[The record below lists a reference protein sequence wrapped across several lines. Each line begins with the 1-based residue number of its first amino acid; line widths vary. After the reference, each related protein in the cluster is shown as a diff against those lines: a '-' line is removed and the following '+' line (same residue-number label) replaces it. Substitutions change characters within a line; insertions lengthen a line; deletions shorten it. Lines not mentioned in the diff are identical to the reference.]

1 MLFFAQATFDQ
12 DVIDA
17 ANKSSEG
24 ASSVQTNEQY
34 LSYEAL
40 LGRQFLQNLFGNA
53 LQMSGFFL
61 NSSRCIFVMFEL

>member
-40 LGRQFLQNLFGNA
+40 LGRQFCNFCLATLCKCPDF
-53 LQMSGFFL
+53 S
-61 NSSRCIFVMFEL
+61 